1 MSSALPEVAVDQ
13 LQVRTASSRLY
24 SLDVFRGATI
34 AAMILVNNP
43 GSDFAYAPLKHS
55 QWNGWTPTDLI
66 FPFFLFIVGVSLVLS
81 FRSRVE
87 RGESKRTLMIH
98 AFRRSVIIFLIG
110 LFLNGFPYFNLST
123 WRVAGVLQR
132 IAIAYLAAAIITLYT
147 GTRGIVLWVAGLLVG
162 YWLAMRFIPVPGFGM
177 PGTNMPLLDP
187 DANLDWY
194 LDKLYLPG
202 AMYEKVRDPEGILS
216 TFPAI
221 ATALL
226 GVLTGIG
233 LKGSHQN
240 ITSTVGGAVSLGRN
254 ATRTVSRMLASGLVL
269 ILAGQ
274 IWNIWFPIN
283 KKLWTSSF
291 VLFTAGCAL
300 VALAICYWITD
311 VNQHR
316 GWWTKPFVVF
326 GTNAIAA
333 YALAELVASLL
344 YNIRVHSGRR
354 ILTLQD
360 FVYRT
365 IFGNVTPKEL
375 GSLLYAIVF
384 VCLCWLP
391 IYWMYRRRIFLK
403 V

>member
-1 MSSALPEVAVDQ
+1 MPSSLSEVAARHSQ
-13 LQVRTASSRLY
+13 IPTASSRLY

-43 GSDFAYAPLKHS
+43 GNNFAYAPLKHAV
-55 QWNGWTPTDLI
+55 WNGWTPTDLI

-87 RGESKRTLMIH
+87 RGESKRTLMVH
-98 AFRRSVIIFLIG
+98 TLRRSAIIFLIG

-132 IAIAYLAAAIITLYT
+132 IAITYLAAAIITLYS
-147 GTRGIVLWVAGLLVG
+147 GTRGIVMWIAGLLIG
-162 YWLAMRFIPVPGFGM
+162 YWLVMRFVPVPGLGT
-177 PGTNMPLLDP
+177 PGTDMPLLDP
-187 DANLDWY
+187 NANLSWY
-194 LDKLYLPG
+194 IDKLYLPG
-202 AMYEKVRDPEGILS
+202 AMYEKTRDPEGILS

-226 GVLTGIG
+226 GVLTGTYLQSGYKVAKPTGHSSPSQSASGIRQVTG
-233 LKGSHQN
+233 
-240 ITSTVGGAVSLGRN
+240 
-254 ATRTVSRMLASGLVL
+254 MLASGAAL
-269 ILAGQ
+269 IVAGQ
-274 IWNIWFPIN
+274 VSNLWFPIN

-291 VLFTAGCAL
+291 VLFTAGSAL
-300 VALAICYWITD
+300 VALAFCYWVTD
-311 VNQHR
+311 VKQHR

-333 YALAELVASLL
+333 YALAELLSNLL
-344 YNIRVHSGRR
+344 YSINIHNGRR

-360 FVYRT
+360 YLFRSA
-365 IFGNVTPKEL
+365 FGGITLKEL
-375 GSLLYAIVF
+375 GSLVYAIAF
-384 VCLCWLP
+384 ACLCWLP
-391 IYWMYRRRIFLK
+391 IYWMYRKRIFLK

>member
-1 MSSALPEVAVDQ
+1 MSSALPEVAVSQ
-13 LQVRTASSRLY
+13 PQVRTASSRLY

-43 GSDFAYAPLKHS
+43 GTDFAYEPLKHS
-55 QWNGWTPTDLI
+55 VWNGWTPTDLI

-87 RGESKRTLMIH
+87 CGGSKRTLMIH
-98 AFRRSVIIFLIG
+98 ALRRSVIIFLIG

-132 IAIAYLAAAIITLYT
+132 IAIAYLAAAIITLYS
-147 GTRGIVLWVAGLLVG
+147 GTRGIVLWIAGLLIG
-162 YWLAMRFIPVPGFGM
+162 YWIAMRFIPVPGIGM
-177 PGTNMPLLDP
+177 PGSEMPLLDP
-187 DANLDWY
+187 NANLDWY
-194 LDKLYLPG
+194 IDKLYLPG

-226 GVLTGIG
+226 GVLTGVWLKAGDKTASSRADG
-233 LKGSHQN
+233 LPSLLADTTRKV
-240 ITSTVGGAVSLGRN
+240 TV
-254 ATRTVSRMLASGLVL
+254 MLASGAAL
-269 ILAGQ
+269 IVAGQ

-300 VALAICYWITD
+300 VVLAVCYWITD
-311 VNQHR
+311 VKQHR
-316 GWWTKPFVVF
+316 GWWTRPFVVF

-333 YALAELVASLL
+333 YALAELVSSLL
-344 YNIRVHSGRR
+344 YSIRVHSGRR
-354 ILTLQD
+354 IQTLQD

-365 IFGNVTPKEL
+365 LFGSITPKEF
-375 GSLLYAIVF
+375 GSLVYAIVF

-391 IYWMYRRRIFLK
+391 IYWMYRKRIFLK